1 MAAKPKEKPKATP
14 KKAKN
19 KPSNGKGDTPRNC
32 FSSGYK
38 KNYDDVNW
46 DDYDKE
52 LWNAD
57 NGNRP
62 S

>member
-14 KKAKN
+14 KKRKN
-19 KPSNGKGDTPRNC
+19 KPSNGKGDAPRNC
-32 FSSGYK
+32 FSDGYK
-38 KNYDDVNW
+38 KNYDDINW

-52 LWNAD
+52 LWKSD
-57 NGNRP
+57 GGNQP